1 MNLRTESKWWFT
13 QIAIHAAAWV
23 AVLMGIYLSL
33 AYSHWFPA
41 VAILVVVL
49 ILEGVLTFKRYRRS
63 ARPEFK
69 IPER

>member
-1 MNLRTESKWWFT
+1 MTLKTESKWWFR
-13 QIAIHAAAWV
+13 QIAIHAVAWA
-23 AVLMGIYLSL
+23 AVLVGIYLSL
-33 AYSHWFPA
+33 VYSHWLPA

-49 ILEGVLTFKRYRRS
+49 VLEGVLTFKRYRRS